1 MYSPSIYCYTVRV
14 NVSESSVTVNSDV
27 SSVQL
32 SCEMA
37 GYIPPSSDLQWF
49 RNGSMLQNN
58 SDYTILYRNGNGNA
72 LSPGAIGAGPSVLS
86 VLVIADPQVQ
96 DTGEY
101 QCVIVS
107 LNISETVQL
116 TVMTPPQS
124 TPAPAPS
131 PSPPATPAVSSKYC
145 NSLWC

>member
-1 MYSPSIYCYTVRV
+1 M
-14 NVSESSVTVNSDV
+14 NVSESSVTVNSSV

-32 SCEMA
+32 SCDMA

-58 SDYTILYRNGNGNA
+58 SDYTILYRNGNRNA
-72 LSPGAIGAGPSVLS
+72 LSPGASGAGQSVVS
-86 VLVIADPQVQ
+86 VLVIADPQVH

-107 LNISETVQL
+107 LNISDTIQL
-116 TVMTPPQS
+116 TVQTPPQS
-124 TPAPAPS
+124 TPAPSPSPS

-145 NSLWC
+145 NSLCC